1 MKQKIKSPLGRRIG
15 NHTKVAVSFE
25 TDLFRKLCRRCEE
38 SDKMFSFVVNDLV
51 RCGLLCVEESE
62 NDDLK
67 SSEPVAPWPPP
78 LSSA

>member
-1 MKQKIKSPLGRRIG
+1 MKQKIKSPLGRKIQNG
-15 NHTKVAVSFE
+15 EYTKIAVSFR

-62 NDDLK
+62 RD
-67 SSEPVAPWPPP
+67 EPGSDKMTHILQVW
-78 LSSA
+78 